1 MVSTVIPLPFPT
13 SAFFAIAGMLD
24 YPLRT
29 FLIVVGLGRALRYGA
44 IAAIASHYGRRFVVS
59 LRHFLGGHSG
69 LLLAIATA
77 VIVAIIVV
85 MVLRKRLQ
93 SSRPLVKTDPR

>member
-1 MVSTVIPLPFPT
+1 
-13 SAFFAIAGMLD
+13 MLD

-29 FLIVVGLGRALRYGA
+29 FILVVALGRALRYGA
-44 IAAIASHYGRRFVVS
+44 IAAIASLYGRRFVIG

-69 LLLAIATA
+69 LLLAIAA
-77 VIVAIIVV
+77 AGVIAIVAV